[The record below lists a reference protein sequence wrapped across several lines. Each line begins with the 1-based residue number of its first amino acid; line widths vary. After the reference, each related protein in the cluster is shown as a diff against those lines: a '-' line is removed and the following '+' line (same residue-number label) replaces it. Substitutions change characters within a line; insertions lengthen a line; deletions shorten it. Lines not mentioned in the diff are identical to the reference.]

1 MNLPVKNL
9 LNTKQTNFKIKIE
22 SMKNLKIT
30 VLFFLIIALSYVL
43 IECAPSKAELHSN
56 AEFEQEIDLLLK
68 AQAAEKF
75 CLENDMNQDFC
86 ILIDMSKHSGKNRFY
101 VWSFIDQEP
110 IKENLVAHGCGGNSW
125 SLDHSK
131 TNPKFSNTQDTHLSS
146 LGKYKI
152 GDRGWSNWGVN
163 INYRL
168 HGLDKT
174 NSNANNRDIVFHS
187 WGEIADTEVYPAGT
201 PEGWGCPAI
210 SDNAFLAVDKLLK
223 NQIKPTLMWIYK

>member
-1 MNLPVKNL
+1 
-9 LNTKQTNFKIKIE
+9 
-22 SMKNLKIT
+22 MKNLKIT
-30 VLFFLIIALSYVL
+30 VLFFLIIALSYVF
-43 IECAPSKAELHSN
+43 IICTHSKMDQN
-56 AEFEQEIDLLLK
+56 AKTEFGQEINLKLK
-68 AQAAEKF
+68 AQEAQKF
-75 CLENDMNQDFC
+75 CKDNGMNQDFC
-86 ILIDMSKHSGKNRFY
+86 ILIDMSKHSGKKRFY
-101 VWSFIDQEP
+101 VWRFINQEP
-110 IKENLVAHGCGGNSW
+110 IAEHLVTHGCGDNPH

-131 TNPKFSNTQDTHLSS
+131 TNPKFSNTEDTHLSS

-168 HGLDKT
+168 YGLDQT

-223 NQIKPTLMWIYK
+223 NQTKPTLMWIYNE

>member
-1 MNLPVKNL
+1 
-9 LNTKQTNFKIKIE
+9 
-22 SMKNLKIT
+22 MKNLKIT
-30 VLFFLIIALSYVL
+30 VIFFLLIALSCVF
-43 IECAPSKAELHSN
+43 IICTPSKIDQN
-56 AEFEQEIDLLLK
+56 AKTEFEQEIDLISKAKK
-68 AQAAEKF
+68 AQRF
-75 CLENDMNQDFC
+75 CADNGMNQDFC

-101 VWSFIDQEP
+101 IWSFLDQEP
-110 IKENLVAHGCGGNSW
+110 IAEYLVTHGCGDNPW

-131 TNPKFSNTQDTHLSS
+131 TNPKFSNTEDTHLSS

-187 WGEIADTEVYPAGT
+187 WEEIADSEVYPAGT

-223 NQIKPTLMWIYK
+223 NQVKPTLMWIYK

>member
-1 MNLPVKNL
+1 
-9 LNTKQTNFKIKIE
+9 
-22 SMKNLKIT
+22 MKNLKIT
-30 VLFFLIIALSYVL
+30 VLFFLIIALSYVF
-43 IECAPSKAELHSN
+43 IICTHSKMDQN
-56 AEFEQEIDLLLK
+56 AKTEFGQEINLKLK
-68 AQAAEKF
+68 AQEAQKF
-75 CLENDMNQDFC
+75 CKDNGMNQDFC
-86 ILIDMSKHSGKNRFY
+86 ILIDMSKHSGKKRFY
-101 VWSFIDQEP
+101 VWRFINQEP
-110 IKENLVAHGCGGNSW
+110 IAEHLVTHGCGDNPH

-131 TNPKFSNTQDTHLSS
+131 TNPKFSNTEDTHLSS

-168 HGLDKT
+168 YGLDQT

-223 NQIKPTLMWIYK
+223 NQTKPTLMWIYK